1 MVIDTHTHLYLKEFA
16 ADIDDVI
23 NRAKNLKINN
33 FFLPAI
39 DSSYTE
45 SMIALKNAYP
55 DIMHLMAGLHPC
67 SVKDN
72 YLEELSH
79 VENVLKNHAIVA
91 IGEIGI
97 DLYWDKSTLNI
108 QKKVFASQIRLAKD
122 LNLPIV
128 IHCRNA
134 FDEIFEVLEKEKS
147 ENLRGIFHCFSGN
160 YEQALKAISFNMK
173 LGIGGVVTFK
183 NGKIDKFLKKIPL
196 DNLVL
201 ETDSPY
207 LAPPPFRGK
216 RNESSYLSIIID
228 KLTEVYEI
236 PAKKIIEIT
245 STNAIELFKIKV

>member
-1 MVIDTHTHLYLKEFA
+1 MITDTHTHLYLKEFA
-16 ADIDDVI
+16 DDIDVVI
-23 NRAKNLKINN
+23 NRALNLKINN

-39 DSSYTE
+39 DSSHTK
-45 SMIALKNAYP
+45 SMLELKKAYP
-55 DIMHLMAGLHPC
+55 KIMHLMAGLHPC
-67 SVKDN
+67 SVNDN
-72 YLEELSH
+72 YLDELSH
-79 VENVLKNHAIVA
+79 VEKVLENHPIVA

-97 DLYWDKSTLNI
+97 DLYWDKSTLSI

-147 ENLRGIFHCFSGN
+147 EKLRGIFHCFSGN

-183 NGKIDKFLKKIPL
+183 NGKIDKFLNQI
-196 DNLVL
+196 DISHIVL

-207 LAPPPFRGK
+207 LSPTPLRGK
-216 RNESSYLSIIID
+216 RNESSNLKYIAEKLCDIYNLS
-228 KLTEVYEI
+228 LQEI
-236 PAKKIIEIT
+236 ADITTQNSKEI
-245 STNAIELFKIKV
+245 FRV